1 MSSLNK
7 KSKVNSA
14 RITRKNKIES
24 IRKSLNL
31 GTKNK
36 PETFFLRKEMEAICF
51 SITGSIVPTNCQTSV
66 MFKKQLLPY
75 GYYSQKT
82 VDSHPV
88 VANLDLIIK
97 KISTKRKSSGVS
109 PAGHKKYKTRK
120 DKGTKR
126 TSLGVKIFGEDK
138 TVSSDN
144 NVKAKSS
151 VDTVTETK
159 LSFLNIDEE
168 LKSVIFN
175 KIKNQDLNS
184 IVIEGNNVS
193 IFFK

>member
-1 MSSLNK
+1 MLTVVETPLLSLKQHKERIYMSSLNK

-97 KISTKRKSSGVS
+97 KLAQSENLRV
-109 PAGHKKYKTRK
+109 
-120 DKGTKR
+120 
-126 TSLGVKIFGEDK
+126 
-138 TVSSDN
+138 
-144 NVKAKSS
+144 
-151 VDTVTETK
+151 
-159 LSFLNIDEE
+159 
-168 LKSVIFN
+168 
-175 KIKNQDLNS
+175 
-184 IVIEGNNVS
+184 
-193 IFFK
+193 